1 MAADETPIQELL
13 SFPIMLAERL
23 HHAVIAASTFKSE
36 CLEVGKQSERITAML
51 RSAVRYASSNN
62 SFYDTPVRRIVT
74 QVSNNL
80 TPALTLVHKCRSRN
94 ILSRVFNIVTAADF
108 KRVFSLLDAS
118 IGDLKWMLNLF
129 DFDASNASGGDDGII
144 LSLPPIATNDP
155 ILSWVWSFIASI
167 YVSNLDGKTNAI
179 NELSSVAKDND
190 RNKMIIVAEGGVP
203 PLIKL
208 LKECE
213 NPNAQI
219 AVANALMILANDQ
232 ERVRVIAKELGVKVV
247 VGVLGSA
254 PMRVQIV
261 VGDLVARMA
270 EFDSVVREEFAREN
284 AIRPL
289 VTLLSFET
297 FVDDLQR
304 GVGKQ
309 SIHSIVKIN
318 KQIERNGLSSFGY
331 KPGASN
337 WLQSE
342 GGGGVY
348 GRRERGNE
356 TPEMKLKLKIS
367 SSQALRMLARGSVSN
382 SRRITETKGLL
393 CLAKHIETAE
403 GELQLNCLLTIME
416 ITAAAEVDPDLRR
429 AAFKTNSPAAKAVVD
444 QLVKLIQDSNNPT
457 LQIPAMRSIGS
468 LARTFPS
475 RETRV
480 LVPIVEQLGNL
491 NQDVSTEAAISL
503 GKFVSPDNFLCV
515 EHTKTVI
522 EYGAMQSLMR
532 LLRGNELAKFYGVVL
547 LCYLALHIAENEV
560 SEHGRM
566 LTALEGAERIYTTQS
581 PEFKELITNAIRR
594 LSVYHSEEISVTVS
608 FPS

>member
-1 MAADETPIQELL
+1 MAVDETPIQQLL
-13 SFPIMLAERL
+13 SFPIMLSERI
-23 HHAVIAASTFKSE
+23 HHAVIAANTFKSE
-36 CLEVGKQSERITAML
+36 CFQVGKQSERIAIML

-80 TPALTLVHKCRSRN
+80 SPALTLVHKCRSRN
-94 ILSRVFNIVTAADF
+94 VLTRVFNIVTAADF
-108 KRVFSLLDAS
+108 KTVFCLLDAS
-118 IGDLKWMLNLF
+118 LGDLKWMLNLF
-129 DFDASNASGGDDGII
+129 YSDASAGGEYGII

-155 ILSWVWSFIASI
+155 VLSWIWSFIASI
-167 YVSNLDGKTNAI
+167 YVSNLDGQIDAI

-190 RNKMIIVAEGGVP
+190 RNKIIIVAEGGVP

-208 LKECE
+208 LKECDS
-213 NPNAQI
+213 PNAQI
-219 AVANALMILANDQ
+219 AVANALFILAND
-232 ERVRVIAKELGVKVV
+232 EVRVRVIAKELGVKAI

-261 VGDLVARMA
+261 VADLVARMA
-270 EFDSVVREEFAREN
+270 EFDSMVREEFAREN

-289 VTLLSFET
+289 VTLLSF
-297 FVDDLQR
+297 VDDLQR
-304 GVGKQ
+304 VAVGKQ
-309 SIHSIVKIN
+309 SEHSIVQIN
-318 KQIERNGLSSFGY
+318 KQIENNGLSSFSY
-331 KPGASN
+331 KLGAFH
-337 WLQSE
+337 SE

-356 TPEMKLKLKIS
+356 TREMKLKLKIS

-382 SRRITETKGLL
+382 SKRITETKGLL
-393 CLAKHIETAE
+393 CLAKHIETAK

-416 ITAAAEVDPDLRR
+416 ITAAAEADADLRR

-468 LARTFPS
+468 LARTFPT

-480 LVPIVEQLGNL
+480 LVPIVSQLGNQ

-503 GKFVSPDNFLCV
+503 GKFACPDNFLCV
-515 EHTKTVI
+515 EHTKTII
-522 EYGAMQSLMR
+522 EYGGMQSLMR
-532 LLRGNELAKFYGVVL
+532 LLRGNEIAKFYGVVL
-547 LCYLALHIAENEV
+547 LCYLALHIAEKEV
-560 SEHGRM
+560 SAHGRM
-566 LTALEGAERIYTTQS
+566 LTALEGAERTYTTQS
-581 PEFKELITNAIRR
+581 AEFKELISNAIRR

-608 FPS
+608 YASQPHYIY

>member
-1 MAADETPIQELL
+1 
-13 SFPIMLAERL
+13 
-23 HHAVIAASTFKSE
+23 
-36 CLEVGKQSERITAML
+36 ML

-62 SFYDTPVRRIVT
+62 TFYDTPVRRIVT
-74 QVSNNL
+74 QVSKNL
-80 TPALTLVHKCRSRN
+80 SRALTLVHKCRSRN

-129 DFDASNASGGDDGII
+129 DFDGNGGTSGGEDGII

-190 RNKMIIVAEGGVP
+190 RNKMIIVAEGGIP

-232 ERVRVIAKELGVKVV
+232 DRVRVIAKELGVKVI

-261 VGDLVARMA
+261 VADLVARMA

-304 GVGKQ
+304 GVIGKQ
-309 SIHSIVKIN
+309 SIHSIVQIN
-318 KQIERNGLSSFGY
+318 KQIERNSLSSFSY

-337 WLQSE
+337 WLHSE

-416 ITAAAEVDPDLRR
+416 ITAAAEADADLRR

-444 QLVKLIQDSNNPT
+444 QLVKLVQDSNNPT

-468 LARTFPS
+468 LARTFPA
-475 RETRV
+475 RETRFFPKV
-480 LVPIVEQLGNL
+480 ERLVTRTKICHQKLFG
-491 NQDVSTEAAISL
+491 
-503 GKFVSPDNFLCV
+503 SPL
-515 EHTKTVI
+515 KI
-522 EYGAMQSLMR
+522 L
-532 LLRGNELAKFYGVVL
+532 
-547 LCYLALHIAENEV
+547 
-560 SEHGRM
+560 
-566 LTALEGAERIYTTQS
+566 
-581 PEFKELITNAIRR
+581 
-594 LSVYHSEEISVTVS
+594 
-608 FPS
+608 